1 MCCLAWLAGC
11 KEFRHICRASGIANA
26 RLVQETSACYGRLV
40 EMHLECVR
48 GFAPEL
54 RVLGGV
60 MQKVIAG
67 LLAIVVVLLAVIC
80 YQLNQSEALPAMTSQ
95 YQTVVLST
103 GQVYFG
109 KLEKAAGDNYIL
121 RDVFYVLSQSD
132 PESRQVSNILVRRGK
147 ELHGPDYMV
156 LRRSHVIMI
165 EPVGDN
171 SRVAQLIAEQAQ
183 AGK

>member
-1 MCCLAWLAGC
+1 MVDWLAC
-11 KEFRHICRASGIANA
+11 ISNANVLSHRNSG
-26 RLVQETSACYGRLV
+26 T
-40 EMHLECVR
+40 
-48 GFAPEL
+48 
-54 RVLGGV
+54 LGV
-60 MQKVIAG
+60 FMQKVIAG
-67 LLAIVVVLLAVIC
+67 LLAIIVALLAVIC

-109 KLEKAAGDNYIL
+109 KLEKAAGDNYML

-132 PESRQVSNILVRRGK
+132 PESRQVSNVLVRRGK

-156 LRRSHVIMI
+156 LRRNHVIMI

-171 SRVAQLIAEQAQ
+171 SRVAQLIAEQGQ

>member
-1 MCCLAWLAGC
+1 
-11 KEFRHICRASGIANA
+11 
-26 RLVQETSACYGRLV
+26 
-40 EMHLECVR
+40 
-48 GFAPEL
+48 
-54 RVLGGV
+54 
-60 MQKVIAG
+60 MQKIVAG
-67 LLAIVVVLLAVIC
+67 LLAVVVALLMLIS

-109 KLEKAAGDNYIL
+109 KLEKAAGENYIL

-132 PESRQVSNILVRRGK
+132 PETRQVSNVLVRRGK

-156 LRRSHVIMI
+156 LRRNHVIMI
-165 EPVGDN
+165 EPVGD
-171 SRVAQLIAEQAQ
+171 SSQVAQLIAGHAQ